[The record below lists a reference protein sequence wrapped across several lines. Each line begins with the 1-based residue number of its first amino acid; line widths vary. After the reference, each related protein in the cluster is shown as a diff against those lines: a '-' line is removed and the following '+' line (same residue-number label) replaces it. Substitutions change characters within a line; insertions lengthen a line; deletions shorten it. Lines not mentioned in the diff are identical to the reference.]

1 MSKLAEFR
9 AVEKALAEQ
18 ITHLESLKNDVNLQK
33 EIEFERKLN
42 ELMAAYGKS
51 LHDVTAI
58 LDPQALGEAGPRGG
72 RGARPKRRARAVKVY
87 RNPHSGEVVETKG
100 GNHKV
105 LKAWKAEYGGDV
117 VDGWLQKK

>member
-18 ITHLESLKNDVNLQK
+18 MAHLESLKNDVNLQK
-33 EIEFERKLN
+33 EIEFEQKLN
-42 ELMAAYGKS
+42 ELMQAYGKS
-51 LHDVTAI
+51 LGDVTAI
-58 LDPQALGEAGPRGG
+58 LDPRAHGEAP
-72 RGARPKRRARAVKVY
+72 ARAKRRARAVKVY

-105 LKAWKAEYGGDV
+105 LKAWKAEYGSDV
-117 VDGWLQKK
+117 VDSWLQKK